1 VLKFSEILE
10 NETAI
15 AARSQLKDNKSS
27 RMSRTDNFTSTY
39 NSDNLSL
46 MSDEYLHDDL
56 KTIIDNKGILAQK
69 IKP

>member
-1 VLKFSEILE
+1 MLKFSEILE

-56 KTIIDNKGILAQK
+56 KTIIDNKV
-69 IKP
+69 